1 MRKKNNSVS
10 SILIAALA
18 ILIASY
24 SYSHCTTPQQSVGTS
39 QQTSQQTTETVSKKE
54 SNTKRKSTS
63 SQNQSIAPTSHEG
76 LEIPVSPDN
85 MPEVIIPHTGFTVSF
100 NEKTLCPNWVAWE
113 LTKAE
118 TSGDADR
125 KNCSFIE
132 DESIPRQYRVTSY
145 DYKNSGYDRGHMC
158 PAADMKWSQ
167 KAMQDCH
174 YMTNICPQTSD
185 LNQKWWER
193 LESSCR
199 RWARREGTIYI
210 VCGPIFNKKNRET
223 IGIDHRIIV
232 PKAFFKVVLSL
243 KKGKEKAIG
252 FYYTND
258 TKQQNMEEAAR
269 SIDDIEKLTGI
280 DFFPTL
286 DDNLEK
292 KLESMNDL
300 LVWD

>member
-1 MRKKNNSVS
+1 MNKKKNSVS
-10 SILIAALA
+10 SILVAAIA
-18 ILIASY
+18 ILISSF
-24 SYSHCTTPQQSVGTS
+24 SYSHCTTPQQSSNSS
-39 QQTSQQTTETVSKKE
+39 QQAQTEKASKK
-54 SNTKRKSTS
+54 TKSKSADKAPT
-63 SQNQSIAPTSHEG
+63 IAPTSHEG
-76 LEIPVSPDN
+76 IEIPVSPDG

-118 TSGDADR
+118 TDGEANR
-125 KNCSFIE
+125 KDCSFIE

-174 YMTNICPQTSD
+174 YMTNICPQTPD

-199 RWARREGTIYI
+199 RWARKEGTIYI
-210 VCGPIFNKKNRET
+210 VCGPIFNKRNRET

-258 TKQQNMEEAAR
+258 VEQQNMENAVR

-286 DDNLEK
+286 ADDMEN
-292 KLESMNDL
+292 KLESMTNL
-300 LVWD
+300 LDWD